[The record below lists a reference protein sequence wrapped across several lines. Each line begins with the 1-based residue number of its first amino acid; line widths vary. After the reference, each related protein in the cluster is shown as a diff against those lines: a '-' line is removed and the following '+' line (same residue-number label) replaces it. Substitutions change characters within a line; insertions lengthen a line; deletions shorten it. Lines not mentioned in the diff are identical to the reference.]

1 MKAIV
6 FHRHGSLDEL
16 GYEDFSD
23 PQPGPTDALV
33 QVRAVALNGF
43 DPMVLR
49 GIPGLKTP
57 LPMIPGA
64 DIAGEIVSLGA
75 AVPKDLWEV
84 GARVTVIPNQ
94 ADGMMGETK
103 RGGASDLVAIRQEY
117 VLPIPDAVS
126 FVDAACLPVAYG
138 TAIRML
144 ETRGQL
150 QAGDKVLIL
159 GASGGVGTCCV
170 QLAKSLGCQVIA
182 CASSAWKAEKLK
194 ELGADHVIDTSTQNY
209 VAEIHRMYGKPRTR
223 GGGGVDVIVNYTG
236 GETWAECFRALK
248 LQGKLLTCG
257 ATAGYDPKTD
267 IRYIWSF
274 EFNILG
280 SNGWTPED
288 IRELLRRVE
297 DGRVKPVVHSTSPLA
312 EIKTPFKQL
321 MDREVFGKA
330 VLIP

>member
-1 MKAIV
+1 MKAVV
-6 FHRHGSLDEL
+6 FHQHGPLDNL
-16 GYEDFSD
+16 RYEDYPD
-23 PQPGPTDALV
+23 PRPGPTEVLIRV
-33 QVRAVALNGF
+33 GAVALNGF

-64 DIAGEIVSLGA
+64 DIAGQIVELGDS
-75 AVPKDLWEV
+75 VDRSRWRV
-84 GARVTVIPNQ
+84 GNRVTVIPNQ
-94 ADGMMGETK
+94 PTGMMGETK
-103 RGGASDLVAIRQEY
+103 RGGCSELVAVEQDY
-117 VLPIPDAVS
+117 LLPIPDAVS
-126 FVDAACLPVAYG
+126 FVEASCLPVAYG
-138 TAIRML
+138 TALRMI

-150 QAGDKVLIL
+150 QRGDKVLIL

-170 QLAKSLGCQVIA
+170 QLAKSIGCEVIA
-182 CASSAWKAEKLK
+182 CASSDWKLARLK
-194 ELGADHVIDTSTQNY
+194 ELGADHTINTSTQNY
-209 VAEIHRMYGKPRTR
+209 VAEIHRLYGKPRIR

-257 ATAGYDPKTD
+257 ATAGYNPKTD

-280 SNGWTPED
+280 SNGWTVED
-288 IRELLRRVE
+288 QRELLRRVA
-297 DGRVKPVVHSTSPLA
+297 DGLVKPVVHCERPLS
-312 EIKTPFKQL
+312 EVKIPFQEL

>member
-1 MKAIV
+1 MKAVV
-6 FHRHGSLDEL
+6 FHQHGPLDNL
-16 GYEDFSD
+16 KYEDFPD
-23 PQPGPTDALV
+23 PRPGTTEVLIK
-33 QVRAVALNGF
+33 VRAVALNGF

-64 DIAGEIVSLGA
+64 DISGEIAELG
-75 AVPKDLWEV
+75 VNVDRSRWKV
-84 GARVTVIPNQ
+84 GDRVTVIPNQ
-94 ADGMMGETK
+94 ANGMMGETK
-103 RGGASDLVAIRQEY
+103 RGGCSDFIAVEQEY
-117 VLPIPDAVS
+117 LLAIPDAVS
-126 FVDAACLPVAYG
+126 FVQAACLPVAYG
-138 TAIRML
+138 TALRMI

-150 QAGDKVLIL
+150 QRGDKVLIL

-170 QLAKSLGCQVIA
+170 QLAKSIGCEVIA
-182 CASSAWKAEKLK
+182 CASSDWKLERLK
-194 ELGADHVIDTSTQNY
+194 ELGADHTINTSSQNY
-209 VAEIHRMYGKPRTR
+209 VAEIHRMYGKPRIR
-223 GGGGVDVIVNYTG
+223 GGGGVDVIINYTG
-236 GETWAECFRALK
+236 GDTWAECFRALK

-280 SNGWTPED
+280 SNGWTVED
-288 IRELLRRVE
+288 QRELLRRVA
-297 DGRVKPVVHSTSPLA
+297 DGRVKPIVHCERPLS
-312 EIKTPFKQL
+312 EIRIPFKEL

>member
-1 MKAIV
+1 MKAVV
-6 FHRHGSLDEL
+6 FHQHGPLDNL
-16 GYEDFSD
+16 RYEDYLD
-23 PQPGPTDALV
+23 PRPGPTEVLIRV
-33 QVRAVALNGF
+33 GAVALNGF

-64 DIAGEIVSLGA
+64 DIAGQIVELGDS
-75 AVPKDLWEV
+75 VDRSRWRV
-84 GARVTVIPNQ
+84 GNRVTVIPNQ
-94 ADGMMGETK
+94 PTGMMGETK
-103 RGGASDLVAIRQEY
+103 RGGCSELVAVEQDY
-117 VLPIPDAVS
+117 LLPIPDAVS
-126 FVDAACLPVAYG
+126 FVEAACLPVAYG
-138 TAIRML
+138 TALRMI

-150 QAGDKVLIL
+150 QRGDKVLIL

-170 QLAKSLGCQVIA
+170 QLAKSIGCEVIA
-182 CASSAWKAEKLK
+182 CASSDWKLARLK
-194 ELGADHVIDTSTQNY
+194 ELGADHTINTSTQNY
-209 VAEIHRMYGKPRTR
+209 VVEIYRMYGKPRIR
-223 GGGGVDVIVNYTG
+223 GGGGVDVIINYTG

-280 SNGWTPED
+280 SNGWTVED
-288 IRELLRRVE
+288 QRELLRRVA
-297 DGRVKPVVHSTSPLA
+297 DGRVKPVVHCERPLS
-312 EIKTPFKQL
+312 EIKIPFKEL